1 MEGIEEGAGRM
12 YATMATFRRKTEH
25 NKMKD
30 ASINR
35 IAGLPTDIWPIIA
48 AILAMSGQSDIMW
61 NYRLNPKYP
70 ASNLFDFWGG
80 RYLLMIPGMI
90 TYQTLFLVFL
100 RATEDQANPFEK
112 NSR

>member
-1 MEGIEEGAGRM
+1 MVGIEEGAGRM

-48 AILAMSGQSDIMW
+48 AILA
-61 NYRLNPKYP
+61 
-70 ASNLFDFWGG
+70 A
-80 RYLLMIPGMI
+80 LLKADLAPGAK
-90 TYQTLFLVFL
+90 F
-100 RATEDQANPFEK
+100 
-112 NSR
+112 

>member
-1 MEGIEEGAGRM
+1 M
-12 YATMATFRRKTEH
+12 YATMATFRRKTEQ

-61 NYRLNPKYP
+61 NYRLN
-70 ASNLFDFWGG
+70 SE
-80 RYLLMIPGMI
+80 IPGVKFVR
-90 TYQTLFLVFL
+90 FLG
-100 RATEDQANPFEK
+100 RAVSAYDPGHDNLPDSFFSFSSSDRRPSK
-112 NSR
+112 PV